1 MRNNTSDLQDSAN
14 DSREIVYIVYFMKGV
29 RFAMGFYQSSG
40 ERKRRIPGWIG
51 VSVVSALVGCG
62 ATLALYPVLQNHQ
75 VAGTPATTTT
85 GVTSTNLSAPVTN
98 VNVSVNDAITQ
109 VVKQAVPSVVAVVN
123 YQSTSDFFNQQ
134 SQLEQSGVGT
144 GVLFAKDNNYGYV
157 VTNNHVVEGAQKLE
171 LVLSSGKHIQADVVG
186 TDPYTDLAVLRTPV
200 NNVAN
205 LPTAVFGNSDDIQ
218 VGEPVVAIGTPMG
231 LDFQDSV
238 TSGIISAKQR
248 VMPVEEP
255 ETQQVLDYET
265 VVQTDAAINPG
276 NSGGPLLNMKGQVI
290 AINSSK
296 IVDTSVQGMGF
307 GIPSNTVRTIV
318 QEIMQTGHATHP
330 SLGVEGYSLSTLPDY
345 MRPDV
350 PVTDGVYV
358 QSVTSPNAQAAG
370 LKPQDVIVAVN
381 GKTVTSIADL
391 RTDLFQLSVGQ
402 KVSLRVYRGQQELTL
417 TETIGAM
424 STQTSSDGPSAQD
437 QSSDGQDIQG
447 Q

>member
-1 MRNNTSDLQDSAN
+1 
-14 DSREIVYIVYFMKGV
+14 
-29 RFAMGFYQSSG
+29 MGFYQSSG

>member
-1 MRNNTSDLQDSAN
+1 
-14 DSREIVYIVYFMKGV
+14 
-29 RFAMGFYQSSG
+29 MGFYQSSG

-296 IVDTSVQGMGF
+296 IVDTNVQGIGF

>member
-1 MRNNTSDLQDSAN
+1 
-14 DSREIVYIVYFMKGV
+14 
-29 RFAMGFYQSSG
+29 MGFYQSSG

-51 VSVVSALVGCG
+51 VSVLSALVGCG
-62 ATLALYPVLQNHQ
+62 TTLAMFPYLENHE
-75 VAGTPATTTT
+75 VVSTTTGSSNA
-85 GVTSTNLSAPVTN
+85 GVTSTNMSAPVTN
-98 VNVSVNDAITQ
+98 VNVSINDAITQ
-109 VVKQAVPSVVAVVN
+109 VVKKAIPSVVAVVN
-123 YQSTSDFFNQQ
+123 YQSAPDFFDQQ
-134 SQLEQSGVGT
+134 SQLEETGVGT
-144 GVLFAKDNNYGYV
+144 GILFAKDNNYGYV

-171 LVLSSGKHIQADVVG
+171 LVLDSGKHVQADVVG

-205 LPTAVFGNSDDIQ
+205 LPTAVFGNSNDIQ

-238 TSGIISAKQR
+238 TAGIISAKQR

-276 NSGGPLLNMKGQVI
+276 NSGGPLLNMEGQVI

-296 IVDTSVQGMGF
+296 IVDPTVQGMGF

-330 SLGVEGYSLSTLPDY
+330 SLGIEGYDLSTLPDN
-345 MRPDV
+345 MIPDV
-350 PVTDGVYV
+350 PVTYGVYV
-358 QSVTSPNAQAAG
+358 QAVTSPNAQAAG
-370 LKPQDVIVAVN
+370 LKPGDVIVALN
-381 GKTVTSIADL
+381 GETVTGIADL
-391 RTDLFQLSVGQ
+391 RTDLFQLSPGQ

-417 TETIGAM
+417 TETIGEM
-424 STQTSSDGPSAQD
+424 NTSSDG
-437 QSSDGQDIQG
+437 QSTQEQSPDGQDILG